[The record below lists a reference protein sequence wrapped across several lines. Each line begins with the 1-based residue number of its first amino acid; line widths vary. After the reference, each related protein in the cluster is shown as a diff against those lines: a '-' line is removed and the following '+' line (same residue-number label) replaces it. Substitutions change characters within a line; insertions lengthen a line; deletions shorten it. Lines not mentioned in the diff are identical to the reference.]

1 MKTDIHPNYQEIT
14 TTCSCGN
21 VLPVM
26 STLKDNLTLDV
37 CAKCHPF
44 YTGKQKML
52 DSGGR
57 VKKFQDRFGASGASK
72 PSAKKAEAKVEETA
86 VEEVAENAD
95 ASNEL
100 EKNAVIEDS
109 KSLPQAEEASSA
121 SGIDD
126 VTNAITEPSK
136 NKVNTLSKSVLSKMK
151 KADIVLAAAEL
162 GLELDIKLT
171 KVKLL
176 ESWNE
181 HFNQHEIAGE
191 PAEEI
196 AEEPVAE
203 AVAEE
208 PVAEEVAETPVE
220 EVVEETAAEEAEV
233 EEVVEEAAEEEVF
246 EDNAEVETA
255 AESDSESEED
265 K

>member
-72 PSAKKAEAKVEETA
+72 PAAKKAETKVEEMA
-86 VEEVAENAD
+86 VEEVAE
-95 ASNEL
+95 E
-100 EKNAVIEDS
+100 
-109 KSLPQAEEASSA
+109 
-121 SGIDD
+121 
-126 VTNAITEPSK
+126 
-136 NKVNTLSKSVLSKMK
+136 VL
-151 KADIVLAAAEL
+151 
-162 GLELDIKLT
+162 
-171 KVKLL
+171 
-176 ESWNE
+176 
-181 HFNQHEIAGE
+181 
-191 PAEEI
+191 
-196 AEEPVAE
+196 
-203 AVAEE
+203 
-208 PVAEEVAETPVE
+208 ETPVE
-220 EVVEETAAEEAEV
+220 EVVEEVVAEEAEA
-233 EEVVEEAAEEEVF
+233 EEVIEEASEDKAE
-246 EDNAEVETA
+246 AETD